1 MWPRA
6 ATYWERWP
14 CCTGSPC
21 HARCSSR
28 RPRPLRSTWCSNACS
43 RCRYRMAHWR
53 TCSGSDE
60 DAMDNVESLLHG
72 FTIAITLPHLAL
84 MLIRCLLGILV
95 GVLPGL
101 GAAYCVSL
109 LLPLP
114 FGMPP
119 VSAIILLSSMYWGAL
134 FGGSVTSILFNI
146 PGEPSSVATTFDGYP
161 MARDGR
167 PTTALAT
174 AFGSAA
180 FGALVGV
187 ALITLLASWVA
198 KVELAF
204 GPPEY
209 FAVYFLAFASFVGM
223 GGSPPVKTLV
233 SLAIGFALAAVGIDT
248 VSGSVRLTMGIDEL
262 VKGISFVVAVMG
274 LFGIGE
280 LLIAVEEEFHVKAI
294 SSKVEWREVFRT
306 LIHLPRYGWVLLRS
320 AAIGCWMGITPGG
333 PTAASFMSYGIAKR
347 LSSRRANFGKGEP
360 EGIVAPET
368 ADHAAGT
375 SALLPMLSLGI
386 PGSATAAVM
395 MGGLMIWG
403 LNPGPML
410 FIEQKDFVWGL
421 IASMYLGNVVAVILV
436 LLTVPVFAALMR
448 VPFFIIAPLIVII
461 CTVGA
466 YSVANSYL
474 DVVLMMGFGILGYLF
489 KKLHYPLAPLVLA
502 IVIGD
507 KAEDAF
513 RQSMLMSRGSLSIF
527 FGNTLVTTLVLL
539 GAALL
544 VLPVI
549 WRTIARMMPRS
560 QVEP

>member
-1 MWPRA
+1 
-6 ATYWERWP
+6 
-14 CCTGSPC
+14 
-21 HARCSSR
+21 
-28 RPRPLRSTWCSNACS
+28 L
-43 RCRYRMAHWR
+43 
-53 TCSGSDE
+53 
-60 DAMDNVESLLHG
+60 VENLEALLHG
-72 FTIAITLPHLAL
+72 FTIALSGNHIFL
-84 MLIRCLLGILV
+84 MLIGVLLGILV

-101 GAAYCVSL
+101 GAPNGVSL
-109 LLPLP
+109 LLPLT
-114 FGMPP
+114 FGMQP
-119 VSAIILLSSMYWGAL
+119 VSAIILLSCMYWGAL

-180 FGALVGV
+180 FGALAGV
-187 ALITLLASWVA
+187 VLITLSASWVA
-198 KVELAF
+198 RVALAF

-262 VKGISFVVAVMG
+262 VKGVSFVVAVMG

-280 LLIAVEEEFHVKAI
+280 LLIAVEDEFHVKAI
-294 SSKVEWREVFRT
+294 SSRVDWREVFRT
-306 LIHLPRYGWVLLRS
+306 LVHLPRYGWALSRS

-347 LSSRRANFGKGEP
+347 FSSRRANFGKGEP
-360 EGIVAPET
+360 EGIIAPET

-466 YSVANSYL
+466 YSVSNSYL

-502 IVIGD
+502 TVIGD

-527 FGNTLVTTLVLL
+527 FSNTLVTTLVFL

-549 WRTIARMMPRS
+549 WRAVGKIRAQFAPTR
-560 QVEP
+560 

>member
-1 MWPRA
+1 MENLEA
-6 ATYWERWP
+6 
-14 CCTGSPC
+14 
-21 HARCSSR
+21 
-28 RPRPLRSTWCSNACS
+28 
-43 RCRYRMAHWR
+43 
-53 TCSGSDE
+53 
-60 DAMDNVESLLHG
+60 LLHG
-72 FTIAITLPHLAL
+72 FAIAASFYHIAL
-84 MLIRCLLGILV
+84 MLVGVLLGILV

-101 GAAYCVSL
+101 GAPNGVSL
-109 LLPLP
+109 LLPLT
-114 FGMPP
+114 FGMQP

-187 ALITLLASWVA
+187 VLITLLASWVA
-198 KVELAF
+198 KVALAF

-223 GGSPPVKTLV
+223 GGSPAIKTVV
-233 SLAIGFALAAVGIDT
+233 SLAIGFAIAAIGIDT

-262 VKGISFVVAVMG
+262 VKGVSFVVAVMG

-280 LLIAVEEEFHVKAI
+280 LMIAVEDELHVKAI
-294 SSKVEWREVFRT
+294 SSKVEWGEVVRT
-306 LIHLPRYGWVLLRS
+306 ILHLPRHGWALVRS

-347 LSSRRANFGKGEP
+347 FSARGRNFGSGEP
-360 EGIVAPET
+360 EGIIAPET

-410 FIEQKDFVWGL
+410 FIEQKEFVWGL
-421 IASMYLGNVVAVILV
+421 IASMYLGNIVAVVLV
-436 LLTVPVFAALMR
+436 LLTVPIFAALMR
-448 VPFFIIAPLIVII
+448 VPFFIIAPMIFIV
-461 CTVGA
+461 CVVGA
-466 YSVANSYL
+466 YSVSNSYL
-474 DVVLMMGFGILGYLF
+474 DVVLMMGFGVLGYLF
-489 KKLHYPLAPLVLA
+489 KKLNYPLAPLVLA

-513 RQSMLMSRGSLSIF
+513 RQAMLMSQGSLGIF
-527 FGNTLVTTLVLL
+527 FSNTLVATLVIAAIVLL
-539 GAALL
+539 LLPLALGL
-544 VLPVI
+544 IGVHRQLAPI
-549 WRTIARMMPRS
+549 D
-560 QVEP
+560 E

>member
-1 MWPRA
+1 MENLEA
-6 ATYWERWP
+6 
-14 CCTGSPC
+14 
-21 HARCSSR
+21 
-28 RPRPLRSTWCSNACS
+28 
-43 RCRYRMAHWR
+43 
-53 TCSGSDE
+53 
-60 DAMDNVESLLHG
+60 LLHG
-72 FTIAITLPHLAL
+72 FAIAASFYHIAL
-84 MLIRCLLGILV
+84 MLVGVLLGILV

-101 GAAYCVSL
+101 GAPNGVSL
-109 LLPLP
+109 LLLLPLT
-114 FGMPP
+114 FGMQP

-187 ALITLLASWVA
+187 VLITLLASWVA
-198 KVELAF
+198 KVALAF

-223 GGSPPVKTLV
+223 GGSPAIKTVV
-233 SLAIGFALAAVGIDT
+233 SLAIGFAIAAIGIDT

-262 VKGISFVVAVMG
+262 VKGVSFVVAVMG

-280 LLIAVEEEFHVKAI
+280 LMIAVEDELHVKAI
-294 SSKVEWREVFRT
+294 SSKVEWGEVVRT
-306 LIHLPRYGWVLLRS
+306 ILHLPRHGWALVRS

-347 LSSRRANFGKGEP
+347 FSARGRYFGSGEP
-360 EGIVAPET
+360 EGIIAPET

-403 LNPGPML
+403 LTPGRC
-410 FIEQKDFVWGL
+410 F
-421 IASMYLGNVVAVILV
+421 SSS
-436 LLTVPVFAALMR
+436 R
-448 VPFFIIAPLIVII
+448 R
-461 CTVGA
+461 
-466 YSVANSYL
+466 NSSG
-474 DVVLMMGFGILGYLF
+474 V
-489 KKLHYPLAPLVLA
+489 
-502 IVIGD
+502 
-507 KAEDAF
+507 
-513 RQSMLMSRGSLSIF
+513 
-527 FGNTLVTTLVLL
+527 
-539 GAALL
+539 
-544 VLPVI
+544 
-549 WRTIARMMPRS
+549 
-560 QVEP
+560 